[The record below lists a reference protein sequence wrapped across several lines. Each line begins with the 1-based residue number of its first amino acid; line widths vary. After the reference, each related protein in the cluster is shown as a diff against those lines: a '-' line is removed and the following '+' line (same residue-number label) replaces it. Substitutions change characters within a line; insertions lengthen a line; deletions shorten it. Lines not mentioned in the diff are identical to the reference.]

1 MANRSITVS
10 HSSVGVADQMGV
22 EIVQIGTLQAAAVAP
37 PRIRFAV
44 EPAMQKIQCLVWE
57 GDVAMLALP
66 VRV

>member
-1 MANRSITVS
+1 M
-10 HSSVGVADQMGV
+10 GVADQMGV